1 MGKYYVKIGCYSFL
15 IMLFCVVF
23 AYFYPANT
31 GGKEAHRVSAYFFP
45 ALSVS
50 KTPCRFQDILFP
62 AITGKE
68 HESEE
73 PAWDKVAIRTDYVDT
88 FAEESGAVND
98 SENALD
104 DTGEMHPASATDAVS
119 ETLSEDTIP
128 LLPAQGITYSMEQ
141 LTNREFLIENC
152 YTIDSSTMV
161 TEEELDAES
170 LLSED
175 LHIDNHTQE
184 PKILIYHTHGS
195 ETFADSRPGVIE
207 DTVIGLGDELTRIL
221 QEDYGIPVYHDRT
234 VYDVIDGVEDRSR
247 AYDLA
252 SDGVDAILQQ
262 YPSIEVVLDIHRDGV
277 REDVRLV
284 REIDGISTAQ
294 IMFLNGV
301 SRTKENG
308 DMDYLYNPYKKDN
321 LAFSLQM
328 HLAGKEMYGDL
339 MRRIY
344 VRGYCFN
351 LNRMARSSLVEV
363 GAQTNTVAE
372 AKHAMVPLGAIL
384 YKVLIAQ
391 E

>member
-1 MGKYYVKIGCYSFL
+1 MIVL
-15 IMLFCVVF
+15 LCVIFVHF
-23 AYFYPANT
+23 NPVNAVER
-31 GGKEAHRVSAYFFP
+31 EASGIAAYFFP

-50 KTPCRFQDILFP
+50 ESPFELRDSFFP
-62 AITGKE
+62 ALAVRKDATE
-68 HESEE
+68 AS
-73 PAWDKVAIRTDYVDT
+73 AWDKVAIRTDYVDT
-88 FAEESGAVND
+88 FAEESCATGG
-98 SENALD
+98 SEDELE
-104 DTGEMHPASATDAVS
+104 DTGEIQTASETDAV
-119 ETLSEDTIP
+119 ETTLSADTIP
-128 LLPAQGITYSMEQ
+128 ALPSQGITYSMEQ
-141 LTNREFLIENC
+141 LTNRDFLIGNC

-161 TEEELDAES
+161 TDDELNAES

-175 LHIDNHTQE
+175 LHIDNQTQE

-234 VYDVIDGVEDRSR
+234 IYDVVDGVEDRSR
-247 AYDLA
+247 AYDYA

-277 REDVRLV
+277 REDVHLV
-284 REIDGISTAQ
+284 REIDGVPTAQ

-308 DMDYLYNPYKKDN
+308 DIDYLYNPYKKDN

-328 HLAGKEMYGDL
+328 HLEGKAMYGDL

-351 LNRMARSSLVEV
+351 LNKMARSSLIEV

-372 AKHAMVPLGAIL
+372 AKNAMVPLGAIL